1 VELVMLSEN
10 DWDLIRNQRGW
21 RLPDSGLSPMSLATL
36 FGAGAIALTL
46 LLVPMLDGEGSP
58 ELAAYPAQ
66 VDRISTGSV
75 RYGGSYTI
83 RRSILQASPDSVC
96 VIRDNGSRSGDC

>member
-1 VELVMLSEN
+1 MLSEN
-10 DWDLIRNQRGW
+10 DWDLIRNERGW
-21 RLPDSGLSPMSLATL
+21 RLTESEISPLSLAAV

-46 LLVPMLDGEGSP
+46 LLVPMLDWDASP

-66 VDRISTGSV
+66 VDRMSTGSI
-75 RYGGSYTI
+75 RYSGSYTI
-83 RRSILQASPDSVC
+83 RRSVLQASPDSVC